1 MAGNLSGQRT
11 GQFVANAERFHE
23 IARRIR
29 ESSSKYVA
37 VAILESF
44 VGEVL
49 NDFVNTHLVNT
60 YPMALTSVSQELGER
75 AAETARIA
83 DANLVDSLVP
93 YRSFA
98 VGANDFSITSEPKP
112 LNLIWE
118 SNQGRDEYHCAR
130 CGDSYTPCK
139 HWAASQFMPGCG
151 WNER

>member
-11 GQFVANAERFHE
+11 GQSVANAERFHE

-37 VAILESF
+37 VAILQTF
-44 VGEVL
+44 VHEVL
-49 NDFVNTHLVNT
+49 TDFVC
-60 YPMALTSVSQELGER
+60 AAQELGER

-83 DANLVDSLVP
+83 DANLVGSLP
-93 YRSFA
+93 F
-98 VGANDFSITSEPKP
+98 
-112 LNLIWE
+112 NLIWE

-139 HWAASQFMPGCG
+139 HWAASQFMPVAQADGDG
-151 WNER
+151 GEFGLREPQTKGDDRVQPYANHHLWSREK